1 MNINSTI
8 SIRGLLNL
16 DIFFLKK
23 CIFFIVPED
32 LTISFPN
39 QIRGDESIT
48 TSMTSEPES
57 DGLNSI

>member
-16 DIFFLKK
+16 DIFFAKVY
-23 CIFFIVPED
+23 FFIVPED